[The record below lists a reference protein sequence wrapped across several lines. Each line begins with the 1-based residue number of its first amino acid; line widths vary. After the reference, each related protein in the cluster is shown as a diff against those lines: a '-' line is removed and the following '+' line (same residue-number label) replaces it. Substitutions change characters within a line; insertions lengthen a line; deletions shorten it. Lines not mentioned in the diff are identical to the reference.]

1 MKKKELEVLE
11 KGFDKKKWKNRKVS
25 GMNGIPV
32 EAQKVDSS
40 TTVKEIKRIIAKVK
54 ETDI

>member
-54 ETDI
+54 ETNI